1 MAVVTPT
8 DKLLSITENGFGKI
22 SMVRDYRKTHRGSKG
37 VVTIKMTDRNGHV
50 VSAKPISDDNQ
61 LIITTQQGMVIRV
74 PASEIRTMGR
84 STQGVKIMNLSED
97 DKVTAA
103 ARLIGTE
110 DEAMVAELESHE
122 DLSFMPVDNSDEE

>member
-1 MAVVTPT
+1 MF
-8 DKLLSITENGFGKI
+8 LQS
-22 SMVRDYRKTHRGSKG
+22 
-37 VVTIKMTDRNGHV
+37 
-50 VSAKPISDDNQ
+50 PISDDNQ